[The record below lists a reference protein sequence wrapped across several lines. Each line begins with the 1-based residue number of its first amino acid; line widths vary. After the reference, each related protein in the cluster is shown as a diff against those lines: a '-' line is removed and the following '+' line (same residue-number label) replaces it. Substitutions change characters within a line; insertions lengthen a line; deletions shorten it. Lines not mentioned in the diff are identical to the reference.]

1 MQTLNDIRALLEQ
14 ERYAEALRCC
24 EREIQR
30 RGGGGQTALLTAH
43 ALVGLARLQEAET
56 WVQRARVD
64 LPDETPALR
73 LLVRIYRRRGW
84 RIRAQAIERR
94 LRAQPAPLP
103 DDIPTMRSTPAVDAA
118 PATEPNKTIPP
129 TLDATLDPSVDPPA
143 PPPPDQPTLAPSA
156 TRSPVLPAAD
166 GGSPDPLG
174 LLTAEQADAMR
185 SGVTAD
191 GASPAPAPAPPRPTV
206 APRTSGGG
214 GPARG
219 PAAPAASESGAG
231 AQTGES
237 EADTQRWSP
246 PTPAHR
252 EPAPV
257 RPEPTVDRPPP
268 APQRRMPRA
277 LRRSN
282 YEADRYVRQRRR
294 AKLALSLALVL
305 LLGMVVAGVIIYRSW
320 KRQQLRL
327 ALAHTTEH
335 IDSVDHDRLRE
346 ARPLIDEALG
356 GSVNPDAALC
366 ARGAQVE
373 FYLWLYYSGDRATL
387 NQAKRLLEDAE
398 LRGATEPE
406 TRFTRAL
413 WEGFL
418 GDPSITLEVAEELAE
433 LPGVRPDRPYLLR
446 GVAAAATGDHA
457 LAVRHLEKAT
467 SLQPTALNHLAFARE
482 AERLGAR
489 IDAVDQQEAILEI
502 VPDHMAATVDL
513 ALLRAG
519 EPTAATYL
527 DDVETVLKTHD
538 GLVPP
543 RVMGRVFAAKASGLS
558 AKGDHRGSTRWH
570 ERALEE
576 DADNPDLLRAYAHE
590 LRIRGDLSAARAQL
604 ARIETQRPYSGDAL
618 GELALIAYL
627 QDRPDLIETRLDDFP
642 ERARRGAAY
651 RLAVGLLELTREDA
665 DAAADVLAG
674 LPHDLWAGEVR
685 LLLGDAQ
692 LAAGKPTE
700 ARTSYVEAR
709 RQLERQ
715 RGKGDPLIAV
725 ADLSRDLADVE
736 QGRRRSGVN
745 VDATLA
751 RFGRYPV
758 VIYAAARLTEARG
771 DTRRAARLYRRAFE
785 RGQEFSRA
793 LVGYVRTASATGS
806 GGPEVAAAAT
816 EYIRITPHGPAAA
829 AMADHLG
836 L

>member
-1 MQTLNDIRALLEQ
+1 M
-14 ERYAEALRCC
+14 
-24 EREIQR
+24 
-30 RGGGGQTALLTAH
+30 
-43 ALVGLARLQEAET
+43 
-56 WVQRARVD
+56 
-64 LPDETPALR
+64 
-73 LLVRIYRRRGW
+73 
-84 RIRAQAIERR
+84 
-94 LRAQPAPLP
+94 
-103 DDIPTMRSTPAVDAA
+103 
-118 PATEPNKTIPP
+118 PP
-129 TLDATLDPSVDPPA
+129 TLR
-143 PPPPDQPTLAPSA
+143 Q
-156 TRSPVLPAAD
+156 
-166 GGSPDPLG
+166 
-174 LLTAEQADAMR
+174 
-185 SGVTAD
+185 
-191 GASPAPAPAPPRPTV
+191 
-206 APRTSGGG
+206 
-214 GPARG
+214 
-219 PAAPAASESGAG
+219 
-231 AQTGES
+231 
-237 EADTQRWSP
+237 
-246 PTPAHR
+246 
-252 EPAPV
+252 
-257 RPEPTVDRPPP
+257 
-268 APQRRMPRA
+268 
-277 LRRSN
+277 SN

-305 LLGMVVAGVIIYRSW
+305 LAGMVVASVIIYRSW

-356 GSVNPDAALC
+356 GSVNPDAALF

-418 GDPSITLEVAEELAE
+418 GDPSITLEVADELAE

-446 GVAAAATGDHA
+446 GIAAAATGDHA

-467 SLQPTALNHLAFARE
+467 SLRPTALNHLAFARE

-538 GLVPP
+538 GRVPP

-558 AKGDHRGSTRWH
+558 AQGDHRGSTRWH

-576 DADNPDLLRAYAHE
+576 DADNPDLLRSYAHE

-651 RLAVGLLELTREDA
+651 RLAEGLLELTRGEA
-665 DAAADVLAG
+665 NTAADVLAG

-692 LAAGKPTE
+692 LAAGKPVE
-700 ARTSYVEAR
+700 ARKSYVEAR

-736 QGRRRSGVN
+736 QGRRRSGVD
-745 VDATLA
+745 VDATMA

-758 VIYAAARLTEARG
+758 VIYSAARLAEARG
-771 DTRRAARLYRRAFE
+771 DSRRAARLYRRAFE

-793 LVGYVRTASATGS
+793 LVGYVRTASAAGI
-806 GGPEVAAAAT
+806 GGPEVGAAAT